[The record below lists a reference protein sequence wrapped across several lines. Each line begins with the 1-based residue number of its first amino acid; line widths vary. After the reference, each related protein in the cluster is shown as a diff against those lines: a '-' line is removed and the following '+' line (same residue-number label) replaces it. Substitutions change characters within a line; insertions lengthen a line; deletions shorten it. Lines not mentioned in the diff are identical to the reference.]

1 MELGKISR
9 ATCAALAV
17 AMVARRSAAEGNG
30 RLIVF
35 LHVAVKQRALQSIL
49 QDALSGVIVTTV
61 GRIGDLDRA
70 LKEGQDAV
78 LSLPVVLAANG
89 LTPRLQGLRA
99 GAADEAYALV
109 GVNSPPDPRAIK
121 AVGALDVLG
130 RDGTSSLIH
139 GLLGTQPKVERVTKV
154 EDLLPLLQMDL
165 VQAIVMPSRFL
176 PEVRATSQLNLAATE
191 LPTRLGLPAVASV
204 GSAGDSVIAAVRRMP
219 LNASKVLGVDAWH

>member
-1 MELGKISR
+1 MELGKIWGG
-9 ATCAALAV
+9 TCAALAI
-17 AMVARRSAAEGNG
+17 AMVARRSAAEGSG

-49 QDALSGVIVTTV
+49 QDALGGVVVTTV

-70 LKEGQDAV
+70 LREGQDAV

-89 LTPRLQGLRA
+89 LAPRLQGLRA
-99 GAADEAYALV
+99 GAADEPYALV
-109 GVNSPPDPRAIK
+109 GVNSPPNPSAVK

-130 RDGTSSLIH
+130 RDGTTSLIH
-139 GLLGTQPKVERVTKV
+139 SLLGTQPKVERVTKV

-165 VQAIVMPSRFL
+165 VQAIVMASRFL
-176 PEVRATSQLNLAATE
+176 PDLRATSQLNLVGTE

-204 GSAGDSVIAAVRRMP
+204 GPTGESVIAAIRRMP
-219 LNASKVLGVDAWH
+219 PTASTFLGVDTWR